1 MTLAAGYF
9 MRLNHVVIR
18 IDSTHDKKQRR
29 GKGSDQTLRLGCSNN
44 NVTLK
49 NVSYAQTTLLLN
61 HQPLQGFLVH
71 IIQTVDAH
79 KIGTP

>member
-18 IDSTHDKKQRR
+18 IDSTHNKKQRR

-49 NVSYAQTTLLLN
+49 NVNYAQTT
-61 HQPLQGFLVH
+61 
-71 IIQTVDAH
+71 
-79 KIGTP
+79 